1 MRNLRNCD
9 TDVEMAIVKPNEC
22 VMKNLRNCDN
32 DVEMEIVVVFIHM
45 LYLYV
50 GKGSL
55 TSYVTAVVLFS
66 YLGRSRKNHSS
77 QASYIISK

>member
-9 TDVEMAIVKPNEC
+9 NDVEMAIVKPNDC

-45 LYLYV
+45 LYLYAR
-50 GKGSL
+50 KESL
-55 TSYVTAVVLFS
+55 ASYVTAVVLFY
-66 YLGRSRKNHSS
+66 YLGRSRKNLLFPSILHHL
-77 QASYIISK
+77 